1 MVTNGSAGSELAAR
15 DAVQAAVGLPSFASS
30 EMGADAQADLA
41 AAIIRASVQVNAAG
55 MRELAFIRLYAGR
68 DGEMFVVQ
76 LLKDKNHQNPGALK
90 RFVEALKAL
99 SLFDHLKGFN
109 LNLGGK

>member
-1 MVTNGSAGSELAAR
+1 MSTNGSTGELAAR
-15 DAVQAAVGLPSFASS
+15 EAVQAAVGLPSFASS

-68 DGEMFVVQ
+68 DGELFVIQ